1 LFVCEFVQNKSA
13 LFSDHQTTNCRKLK
27 LMNLKITVRK
37 MIFRRLNSLEKNMEK
52 DKENDLAT
60 DSHSI
65 LGR

>member
-1 LFVCEFVQNKSA
+1 
-13 LFSDHQTTNCRKLK
+13 
-27 LMNLKITVRK
+27 